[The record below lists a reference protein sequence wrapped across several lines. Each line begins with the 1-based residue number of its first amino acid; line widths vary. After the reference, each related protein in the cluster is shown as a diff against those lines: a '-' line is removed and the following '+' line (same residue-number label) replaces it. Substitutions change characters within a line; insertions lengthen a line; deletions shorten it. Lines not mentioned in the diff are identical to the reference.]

1 MKKTI
6 SIITAL
12 TLSSLSAGEFYS
24 LGHQSTSMGG
34 VGVASAKGSM
44 AGYFNP
50 ALLTQSKTK
59 VEVALGVGAAV
70 RENNIGEKLD
80 SLEKLELTDTLDH
93 IANGISTAVPINAT
107 TLQGSNRTED
117 KKNIKEATDIL
128 KTIGSKNGISIM
140 PSAYLSTQV
149 NEYALGIYGTG
160 DVSAT
165 AVVDTNRLDLSVKGD
180 DGKYYNY
187 NPNNDQYSE
196 ITQEAYEAR
205 SLEAAIGK
213 NGTTHVNIKGLVL
226 LEVPVSYAKA
236 FDLDQGE
243 LSVGGSVKF
252 MKGSTFVKTI
262 DIDSGS
268 GNEDDDLNDNKK
280 DSSNVGLDIG
290 LLFKPSNIDKLSIG
304 LVAKNINSPEFDT
317 IDGDTLKADMQLR
330 TGLLYNVN
338 EKVNLAM
345 DLDLTSN
352 ETFIPGYES
361 QQLGAGI
368 NYMPA
373 SWVSLRAG
381 LMQNLAN
388 SDEGI
393 IYSAGFGIGV
403 EALSLDVA
411 AQMASKSGTYDGED
425 VPKFAKVNVALVSRW

>member
-12 TLSSLSAGEFYS
+12 SLSSLCAGEFQS
-24 LGHQSTSMGG
+24 LGHHSTSMGG

-70 RENNIGEKLD
+70 RENNIGEQLD
-80 SLEKLELTDTLDH
+80 TLEKLKLTDTLDR
-93 IANGISTAVPINAT
+93 IANNIGGTNTQVD
-107 TLQGSNRTED
+107 RD
-117 KKNIKEATDIL
+117 NIKEAKKVL
-128 KTIGSKNGISIM
+128 ESIGANNGVAIM
-140 PSAYLSTQV
+140 PTTYLSTQV
-149 NEYALGIYGTG
+149 NEYAIGIYGTG

-165 AVVDTNRLDLSVKGD
+165 AHVDHNRLDLSVKGD

-187 NPNNDQYSE
+187 DQNTDQYTE
-196 ITQEAYEAR
+196 ITQSAYEAS
-205 SLEAAIGK
+205 SLESAIGE
-213 NGTTHVNIKGLVL
+213 NGTTYVDVKGLVL

-243 LSVGGSVKF
+243 LSVGGSLKF
-252 MKGSTFVKTI
+252 MKGSTFVKRM
-262 DIDSGS
+262 DIDTDE
-268 GNEDDDLNDNKK
+268 NLEDYKK
-280 DSSNVGLDIG
+280 DSSNVGLDLG
-290 LLFKPSNIDKLSIG
+290 LLFKPSNVKNLSVG
-304 LVAKNINSPEFDT
+304 LVARNINSPKFDT
-317 IDGDTLKADMQLR
+317 RDGGALKADMQLR
-330 TGLLYNVN
+330 TGLLYDYSEQV
-338 EKVNLAM
+338 ELAM

-352 ETFIPGYES
+352 ETFIPEYDS
-361 QQLGAGI
+361 QQLGMGV
-368 NYMPA
+368 NYKPA

-388 SDEGI
+388 SNEGL

-411 AQMASKSGTYDGED
+411 TQMASKSGSYDGED

>member
-12 TLSSLSAGEFYS
+12 TLSSLSAGEFHS
-24 LGHQSTSMGG
+24 LGHYSTSMGG

-317 IDGDTLKADMQLR
+317 IDGDSLKADMQLR

>member
-12 TLSSLSAGEFYS
+12 TLSSLSAGEFHS
-24 LGHQSTSMGG
+24 LGHYSTSMGG

-50 ALLTQSKTK
+50 ALLTQNKTK

-70 RENNIGEKLD
+70 RENNIGEQLD
-80 SLEKLELTDTLDH
+80 TLEKLELTDTLDR
-93 IANGISTAVPINAT
+93 IANNIGGTNTQAD
-107 TLQGSNRTED
+107 RD
-117 KKNIKEATDIL
+117 NIKEAKKVL
-128 KTIGSKNGISIM
+128 ESIGSNNGLAIM
-140 PSAYLSTQV
+140 PTAYLSTQV
-149 NEYALGIYGTG
+149 NEYAIGVYGTG

-165 AVVDTNRLDLSVKGD
+165 AVVDSNRLDLSVKGD

-196 ITQEAYEAR
+196 ITQEAYEAS
-205 SLEAAIGK
+205 SLEAAIGE

-243 LSVGGSVKF
+243 LSVGGSLKF
-252 MKGSTFVKTI
+252 MKGSTFVKRI
-262 DIDSGS
+262 NIDSKEKTDE
-268 GNEDDDLNDNKK
+268 NLDDNKK
-280 DSSNVGLDIG
+280 DSSNVGLDLG
-290 LLFKPSNIDKLSIG
+290 VLFKPSKVENLSIG
-304 LVAKNINSPEFDT
+304 LVARNINSPKFDT
-317 IDGDTLKADMQLR
+317 IDGGSLKADMQLR
-330 TGLLYNVN
+330 TGLLYDYSDQV
-338 EKVNLAM
+338 ELAM

-352 ETFIPGYES
+352 ETFIPGYDS
-361 QQLGAGI
+361 QQLGMGV
-368 NYMPA
+368 NYKPT

-388 SDEGI
+388 SNEGI

-403 EALSLDVA
+403 DALSLDVA
-411 AQMASKSGTYDGED
+411 AQMASKSGNYDGED
-425 VPKFAKVNVALVSRW
+425 IPKFAKVNVALVSRW